1 MIEGPSV
8 TVQVALL
15 DMYGMHAHVDSMSSM
30 AAPANGRKE
39 VLLASAASDTAG
51 KGETGSRERWRVC
64 PVVSTT
70 RSSAD
75 IAAEHSG
82 PQLDGVLVWHR

>member
-1 MIEGPSV
+1 M
-8 TVQVALL
+8 ANFLL
-15 DMYGMHAHVDSMSSM
+15 AMHAHVDSMSSM

-39 VLLASAASDTAG
+39 VLLASDTAG